1 MIKHVNYS
9 EYAQQAI
16 EVLSKGAFLNTTDGT
31 KDNTMTI
38 AWGSIGFIWGK
49 PIFMVMVRPS
59 RYSFNN
65 IESQEDFTVSIPL
78 HDMSEALKICGATSG
93 RNINKFEVAN
103 LELMAGQKVTT
114 KAIKNCGLHFECKIV
129 YKQAMD
135 TTHLNP
141 NILNHKYTTGD
152 LHTLYYGEIL
162 SCYIEE

>member
-1 MIKHVNYS
+1 MIKEVNYAD
-9 EYAQQAI
+9 YAQQAI
-16 EVLSKGAFLNTTDGT
+16 EILSKGAFLNTTDGT
-31 KDNTMTI
+31 TDNTMTI

-78 HDMSEALKICGATSG
+78 TDMSNALKICGSKSG
-93 RNINKFEVAN
+93 RDINN
-103 LELMAGQKVTT
+103 
-114 KAIKNCGLHFECKIV
+114 FECKIM

-141 NILNHKYTTGD
+141 EILNHKYASGD

-162 SCYIEE
+162 SCYIEK